1 MVGMATEEVPEEL
14 AALAE
19 KMSTEYRD
27 SEYDIARALA
37 TADDGEGLSI
47 EELAEQTGYTERTVK
62 KRVGTLED
70 ELGGEPLLRRDE
82 DDQPVLHPELAAAIR
97 SHVES

>member
-1 MVGMATEEVPEEL
+1 MATDDVPEEL

-19 KMSTEYRD
+19 KMATEYRT

-37 TADDGEGLSI
+37 AAEEPLSVD
-47 EELAEQTGYTERTVK
+47 ELATETGYTERTIR

-70 ELGGEPLLRRDE
+70 ALRGEPLLRRDGE
-82 DDQPVLHPELAAAIR
+82 DRPSLHPALAAAVR
-97 SHVES
+97 DQAAA